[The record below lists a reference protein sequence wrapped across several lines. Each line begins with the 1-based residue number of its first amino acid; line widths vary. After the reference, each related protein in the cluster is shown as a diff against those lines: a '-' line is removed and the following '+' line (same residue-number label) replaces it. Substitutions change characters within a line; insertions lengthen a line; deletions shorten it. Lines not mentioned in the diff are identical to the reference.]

1 MQTRPLDVSPKD
13 RSTAFFLFGFLLAC
27 YLLTF
32 TGQLDSSDG
41 LSMFA
46 TTESFVR
53 TGSFDSNQLLWM
65 GNQQGNIGVGGD
77 LYSRKGYGMVLLAM
91 PLVWLAKQ
99 WGAVG
104 LVHAALLLNPLVTAW
119 TGALLFRT
127 GRRLGW
133 SRPTS
138 IATALLFGLAT
149 MAWPYTQGYFSD
161 PICGWGLLAAAYALL
176 AYAQSGRKLYLFGA
190 GIAWGIAFLTRS
202 INLITLPIYLV
213 ALFWVLDAVAAS
225 GSTTMAERL
234 RAAFWHNWR
243 PVVSFFIPIVA
254 AGLVAL
260 WWNWARYGSILDTGY
275 VATESFSGDLLAGL
289 YGLTIGPAR
298 GFIWYNPVLLLAVPG
313 APIFWRRHRRIFVF
327 SLLLTALYVV
337 VYAKWYMWHGGY
349 SWGPRFL
356 VPIVPFVSLVAGAGW
371 DYLVT
376 QRRWAWPGLLLAA
389 LLTAWSVA
397 IQWLGLAVPFSLVQD
412 RLAANVQPLFAPQ
425 TFTEL
430 GLSPLVLQWQF
441 LTPQNIQFA
450 WWQAGAAQDSVNW
463 LSVAMPLAG
472 VLAGLILL
480 LQLLRSRQ
488 PDDRDDRARNWLYG
502 AALIAITL
510 AVLTYVQATLGST
523 AIDAASRRIAGSE
536 RAGDA
541 VLNLQPG
548 QSQALANNY
557 RGSLPVYGFFNAETL
572 SPEQEAWLQR
582 LRRQYNR
589 LWVLPDSSPPEKS
602 GWERTLRGADFL
614 LVNDRV
620 SGGSDQRLGL
630 FALAPRQE
638 LAEAGLG
645 TVFGDPAAPP
655 PVTEDNG
662 WFRLD
667 GYAVTAE
674 ARPGDAV
681 LLTLLWQD
689 LAAVDENYQVFVH
702 LLDEQGNKIE
712 QADGQ
717 PVQWLR
723 PTSTWQPGEKIADHY
738 GLLLPATLPSGEYTI
753 AVGIYHPVTGQRLP
767 VSAGPSSYAIDLG
780 PILVRQ

>member
-32 TGQLDSSDG
+32 TGLIDSSDG

-119 TGALLFRT
+119 TGALLFRA

-190 GIAWGIAFLTRS
+190 GVAWGVAFLTRS
-202 INLITLPIYLV
+202 INLITLPIYLL
-213 ALFWVLDAVAAS
+213 ALFWVLDAVT
-225 GSTTMAERL
+225 GSAGMTLRERL
-234 RAAFWHNWR
+234 RAAFWRNWR
-243 PVVSFFIPIVA
+243 PVVSFFIPVVA
-254 AGLVAL
+254 AGLIAL
-260 WWNWARYGSILDTGY
+260 WWNWARYGSIFDTGY
-275 VATESFSGDLLAGL
+275 VSTESFTGDLLVGL

-298 GFIWYNPVLLLAVPG
+298 GFIWYNPVLLLAIPG
-313 APIFWRRHRRIFVF
+313 AIVFWRSHRRIFIF
-327 SLLLTALYVV
+327 SVLLTALYVV

-356 VPIVPFVSLVAGAGW
+356 VPIVPFVSLVAGGGW
-371 DYLVT
+371 DMLVSR
-376 QRRWAWPGLLLAA
+376 RRWGWPGLLLAA
-389 LLTAWSVA
+389 LLTTWSVVV
-397 IQWLGLAVPFSLVQD
+397 QWLGLAVPFSLVQD
-412 RLAANVQPLFAPQ
+412 WLAANVQPLFAPQ

-430 GLSPLVLQWQF
+430 RYSPLVLQWQF
-441 LTPQNIQFA
+441 LAPQNIQFA
-450 WWQAGAAQDSVNW
+450 WWQAGAAHDTVNW
-463 LSVAMPLAG
+463 LSIAMPLAG

-480 LQLLRSRQ
+480 VQLLRSRQ

-502 AALIAITL
+502 GALIAITL

-523 AIDAASRRIAGSE
+523 TIDTASRRIADDE
-536 RAGDA
+536 RDGDA
-541 VLNLQPG
+541 VLNLRPD

-557 RGSLPVYGFFNAETL
+557 RGNLPVYGFFNGETL
-572 SPEQEAWLQR
+572 PPEQEAWLQQ
-582 LRRQYNR
+582 LRQRYTR

-602 GWERTLRGADFL
+602 GWERALRGSDFL
-614 LVNDRV
+614 LVNDRI
-620 SGGSDQRLGL
+620 SGSDNQRLGL
-630 FALAPRQE
+630 FALAPNQE

-655 PVTEDNG
+655 PVTEANG

-738 GLLLPATLPSGEYTI
+738 GLLLPATLPSGEYSI
-753 AVGIYHPVTGQRLP
+753 AVGLYHPVTGQRLP